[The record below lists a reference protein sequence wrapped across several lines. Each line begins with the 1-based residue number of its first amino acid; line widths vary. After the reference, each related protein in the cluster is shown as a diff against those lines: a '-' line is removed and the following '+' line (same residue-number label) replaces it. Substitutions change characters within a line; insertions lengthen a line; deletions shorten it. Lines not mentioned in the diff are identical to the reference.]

1 MLPVASTTGQD
12 DDDDF
17 GQIMAVE
24 AAAWRNEIPL
34 GHRSHLFHPL
44 VEQEFDQQQ
53 NFIQKKNSLKNIPKN
68 TNR

>member
-1 MLPVASTTGQD
+1 VLPVASKTVGQD

-34 GHRSHLFHPL
+34 GHRSPLFHPP
-44 VEQEFDQQQ
+44 VE
-53 NFIQKKNSLKNIPKN
+53 
-68 TNR
+68 

>member
-1 MLPVASTTGQD
+1 MLPVASTTVGQD

-34 GHRSHLFHPL
+34 GHRSPLFHPL
-44 VEQEFDQQQ
+44 VEQENLPTAKFHP
-53 NFIQKKNSLKNIPKN
+53 KKKQFEEYP
-68 TNR
+68 